1 MQIALP
7 EAVDNII
14 STLEA
19 NGHEAYAVGGCVRD
33 CIMGIKPKDWDITT
47 SAKPEEVKACFRRTI
62 DTGIQHGTVTVMVD
76 KEGYEVTTYRVDGEY
91 KDGRH
96 PESVTFTPS
105 LIEDLKRRDF
115 TINAMAYHPVRG
127 LVDEFDGIGDLERG
141 LIRCVGNPE
150 KRFEEDA
157 LRMMRAIRFAAR
169 FGFRIEED
177 TLLAVRHL
185 APSLSKVSGERIRDE
200 FVKTLVSDHP
210 EMVQLFRET
219 GLMHVFLPEWEELCK
234 TEQNTRH
241 HDYNVEDHTLQ
252 VLRHIKADPILRLAA
267 FFHDIAKPICKW
279 TDDEK
284 VDHFTGHPGSGAEM
298 TRRIMRRMRFD
309 NDSIRK
315 VSSLVRWHDE
325 RPADNERSVRRAMV
339 KIGDEAFPNLFEL
352 KRADTM
358 GQSNYMREEKLAA
371 IDMFERRYREI
382 REKKQALTVKDL
394 AVDGEDLMRLGI
406 AKGPELGKPLKA
418 LLEKVL
424 DQPELN
430 EKDKLLDLVQKMR
443 RNAGGLLLLM
453 VCFTFL
459 MMNVACGSSK
469 AGKTVPG
476 YNTGVTVKA
485 KDEDKSE
492 EEESDSPIFLIQLM
506 DQENEKL
513 TLRNVESDRVLRYS
527 YTLMTQFKNR
537 YGTNESWQSFTPG
550 RAVEIVT
557 DKNTG
562 VLKSVKLTDKV
573 WEQEDVTKF
582 SLIVDENMM
591 TIGSTRY
598 RILPTTEVY
607 SDSVLATISDITDSD
622 TLRVV
627 GKDKDL
633 ISIIVTSGHG
643 YIQLVNVEL
652 FKDSIMQ
659 LGDKIFLKVGEE
671 GSRLE
676 IPEGTY
682 DLTLANGGYGGTQEI
697 NVARNEVTVL
707 DLNDW
712 KGEGPKYCSLTFRS
726 TVDTASISLDG
737 TPVAAN
743 TEMQV
748 EYGAHKL
755 SVTADGYDT
764 WERTL
769 VVNSSRAEIMI
780 DPTESD
786 SSTDNS
792 SSNGNGTKT
801 GTTNS
806 ATNNAQGSSSSN
818 TTNSSTT
825 NNKANSSNTNNTTNS
840 GTSTNNNA
848 TNNTAGVNN
857 SSSTRNSSNV
867 QADYLTT
874 LSNMV
879 STLMGTN

>member
-1 MQIALP
+1 
-7 EAVDNII
+7 
-14 STLEA
+14 
-19 NGHEAYAVGGCVRD
+19 
-33 CIMGIKPKDWDITT
+33 
-47 SAKPEEVKACFRRTI
+47 
-62 DTGIQHGTVTVMVD
+62 
-76 KEGYEVTTYRVDGEY
+76 
-91 KDGRH
+91 
-96 PESVTFTPS
+96 
-105 LIEDLKRRDF
+105 
-115 TINAMAYHPVRG
+115 
-127 LVDEFDGIGDLERG
+127 
-141 LIRCVGNPE
+141 
-150 KRFEEDA
+150 
-157 LRMMRAIRFAAR
+157 
-169 FGFRIEED
+169 
-177 TLLAVRHL
+177 
-185 APSLSKVSGERIRDE
+185 
-200 FVKTLVSDHP
+200 
-210 EMVQLFRET
+210 
-219 GLMHVFLPEWEELCK
+219 
-234 TEQNTRH
+234 
-241 HDYNVEDHTLQ
+241 
-252 VLRHIKADPILRLAA
+252 
-267 FFHDIAKPICKW
+267 
-279 TDDEK
+279 
-284 VDHFTGHPGSGAEM
+284 
-298 TRRIMRRMRFD
+298 
-309 NDSIRK
+309 
-315 VSSLVRWHDE
+315 
-325 RPADNERSVRRAMV
+325 
-339 KIGDEAFPNLFEL
+339 
-352 KRADTM
+352 
-358 GQSNYMREEKLAA
+358 
-371 IDMFERRYREI
+371 
-382 REKKQALTVKDL
+382 
-394 AVDGEDLMRLGI
+394 
-406 AKGPELGKPLKA
+406 
-418 LLEKVL
+418 
-424 DQPELN
+424 
-430 EKDKLLDLVQKMR
+430 
-443 RNAGGLLLLM
+443 
-453 VCFTFL
+453 
-459 MMNVACGSSK
+459 
-469 AGKTVPG
+469 
-476 YNTGVTVKA
+476 
-485 KDEDKSE
+485 
-492 EEESDSPIFLIQLM
+492 
-506 DQENEKL
+506 
-513 TLRNVESDRVLRYS
+513 
-527 YTLMTQFKNR
+527 
-537 YGTNESWQSFTPG
+537 
-550 RAVEIVT
+550 
-557 DKNTG
+557 
-562 VLKSVKLTDKV
+562 
-573 WEQEDVTKF
+573 
-582 SLIVDENMM
+582 MM

-792 SSNGNGTKT
+792 SSNGNETKT

-825 NNKANSSNTNNTTNS
+825 NNKANSSNTNNTTNP